1 MHEKIASQESGPSL
15 SDLLN
20 DALAIVQRS
29 CRKLKVVSVFITWR
43 LGLKRGWN
51 VSFRSYPDR
60 LDMAFDMVRL
70 GGLALLRPA
79 GVCADTVSA
88 LSAWPFV
95 IFIGSCFGKRR
106 SQVQGFIPMA
116 TRWSYLHGEAQTG
129 TSCSRLWICLSCCL
143 SQWLLKLC
151 WVLCFC
157 CMKKKMQF
165 NRHLDQMERN

>member
-1 MHEKIASQESGPSL
+1 MHEKIAPKESGPSL

-20 DALAIVQRS
+20 DALAIVQHS
-29 CRKLKVVSVFITWR
+29 CRKLKVVSFFFITWR

-106 SQVQGFIPMA
+106 SQVQGLYPWPLAGLIF
-116 TRWSYLHGEAQTG
+116 TG
-129 TSCSRLWICLSCCL
+129 KLRLGLAVPGCGFVCPAACLSGFWNSAGHCVFAAL
-143 SQWLLKLC
+143 
-151 WVLCFC
+151 
-157 CMKKKMQF
+157 KKKKGKK
-165 NRHLDQMERN
+165 NAI